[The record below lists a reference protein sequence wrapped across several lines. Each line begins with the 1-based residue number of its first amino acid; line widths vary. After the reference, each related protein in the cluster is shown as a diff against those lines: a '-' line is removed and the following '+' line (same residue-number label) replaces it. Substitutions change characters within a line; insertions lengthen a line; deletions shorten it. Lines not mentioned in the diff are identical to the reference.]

1 MYKKTTQEESV
12 DSDIL
17 FIQLFKNKIISTT
30 SFELSVFM
38 EECVYVKR
46 STSTNMLFI
55 TILSQIT
62 RTSSNK
68 LQVFATTMLPSK
80 AVWPYIVS
88 VFKKLTKSQR
98 PYHSYPY

>member
-1 MYKKTTQEESV
+1 MFTKITQEESV

-17 FIQLFKNKIISTT
+17 FFQLFKNKIISTT

-68 LQVFATTMLPSK
+68 LQVFDTIMLPSK

-88 VFKKLTKSQR
+88 VLEKNSQN
-98 PYHSYPY
+98 PSALP